1 MSSPKATGYVRTI
14 QRASGPVY
22 YAHIRTAD
30 GRRLQPK
37 LGPAWLKRSR
47 PPAGHLTPAQ
57 AEAKLGEIL
66 AGANP
71 TVVVAPTSGATFQH
85 AALEWLRYVEHD
97 RQREHSTV
105 EGYRRAVEHRLIPK
119 FGHLP
124 LEAVTVDLA
133 DRWREELLAENL
145 SANTINKLRWYGEA
159 IYKRAARVWKITTNP
174 FVHVERQPQRVAD
187 DFNVLEP
194 AETMLLAAHAADD
207 QDAAFYITAA
217 FTGLRLGELRALRW
231 GDLNFTD
238 RLVHVRRAYTRGRF
252 KPYPKGRRRR
262 SVPMIDQIIPP
273 LDRLSQREHFTDPED
288 LVFVNTTG
296 GVIEESAL
304 RRRMWAALDAAEL
317 KRVRI
322 HDLRHSYCT
331 MAVRAYRLDEVKA
344 YAGHVDIATTQRY
357 VHHIPQHDAA
367 DRLSAVVAAA
377 VHPDMHRTPDMHP
390 NSAQLSDTET
400 AL

>member
-1 MSSPKATGYVRTI
+1 MSTGKATGYVRTI

-37 LGPAWLKRSR
+37 LGPAWSKRSR
-47 PPAGHLTPAQ
+47 PPKGYLTPAQ
-57 AEAKLGEIL
+57 AEARLAVIL
-66 AGANP
+66 AGENP
-71 TVVVAPTSGATFQH
+71 AVVVAPSSGANFRH
-85 AALEWLRYVEHD
+85 AAIEWLRYVEHD
-97 RQREHSTV
+97 RGREHSTV
-105 EGYRRAVEHRLIPK
+105 QGYRRAVEHRLIPK

-124 LEAVTVDLA
+124 LEAVTGDLA
-133 DRWREELLAENL
+133 DRWREELLAEGL
-145 SANTINKLRWYGEA
+145 SANTINKLRWKGEA
-159 IYKRAARVWKITTNP
+159 IYKRAARVWKITANP
-174 FVHVERQPQRVAD
+174 FVNVERQPQRVAD

-194 AETMLLAAHAADD
+194 AETLLLAAHAADD

-217 FTGLRLGELRALRW
+217 FTGLRRGELRALRW
-231 GDLNFTD
+231 ADLNFTD
-238 RLVHVRRAYTRGRF
+238 RLVHVRRAYTRGRL

-262 SVPMIDQIIPP
+262 SVPMIDQVIPA
-273 LDRLSQREHFTDPED
+273 LDRLSQREHFTDPGD

-296 GVIEESAL
+296 DVVEESAL
-304 RRRMWAALDAAEL
+304 RRRMWTALDAAEL

-344 YAGHVDIATTQRY
+344 YAGHADIATTMRY
-357 VHHIPQHDAA
+357 VHHIPAHDAA

-377 VHPDMHRTPDMHP
+377 VHPPISVHGVHPDVHRTGE
-390 NSAQLSDTET
+390 NQRN
-400 AL
+400 